1 MNQPQESSQASSA
14 VPRPASPTARR
25 LASALGDL
33 VAATLIDDRARASE
47 VLAAIGQRRIEVQRR
62 PGVSTAT
69 RVAIHRRDCWTC
81 RYCRAR
87 TVAPPVLR
95 FLSEIYPQEFPHHPN
110 WKAGQV
116 HPAYLLVSTSLDHV
130 DPGARGGSWLED
142 DNLVTACWPCNTGK
156 ADLRLEEVGWKLL
169 DQHEVRSNWD
179 GLSDATEALWERAG
193 RPDICRDWRRALTT
207 SA

>member
-1 MNQPQESSQASSA
+1 M
-14 VPRPASPTARR
+14 
-25 LASALGDL
+25 
-33 VAATLIDDRARASE
+33 
-47 VLAAIGQRRIEVQRR
+47 
-62 PGVSTAT
+62 
-69 RVAIHRRDCWTC
+69 
-81 RYCRAR
+81 
-87 TVAPPVLR
+87 
-95 FLSEIYPQEFPHHPN
+95 
-110 WKAGQV
+110 

>member
-1 MNQPQESSQASSA
+1 MRCCENQMSTTKSASPSA
-14 VPRPASPTARR
+14 VR
-25 LASALGDL
+25 LVTALGDL
-33 VAATLIDDRARASE
+33 VAATLDDAHTVAAE
-47 VLAAIGQRRIEVQRR
+47 VLSRIGQRRVEVERR
-62 PGVSTAT
+62 QGPSTSA

-95 FLSEIYPQEFPHHPN
+95 FLSEIYPDQFPYHPN

-130 DPGARGGSWLED
+130 EPGGRGGSWLGE

-156 ADLRLEEVGWKLL
+156 ADLRLEEVGWTLL
-169 DQHEVRSNWD
+169 TADDVGGDWD
-179 GLSDATEALWERAG
+179 GLSSATDALWRRAG
-193 RPDICRDWRRALTT
+193 RPNIYRDWRSALTMPG
-207 SA
+207 